1 MTQAI
6 IQVKNMGNSLGFRL
20 PSAIAKQLHLHA
32 NQQIKLTLESNRLI
46 IAPVKESLSDKLARF
61 DNECHGGEVMATTLP
76 IKAPKMMENLH
87 ANFD

>member
-6 IQVKNMGNSLGFRL
+6 IQVKNWGNSLGVRL

-61 DNECHGGEVMATTLP
+61 DNERHGGEAMATTSSLG
-76 IKAPKMMENLH
+76 AER
-87 ANFD
+87 F